1 MSHNKI
7 SKLTIQFIG
16 AWVLVIVGVV
26 LIFLGFYAEPVGDI
40 APTVLTAFG
49 EILTFA
55 GAIMGIDYRYKFKRD
70 ELDARMQKE
79 NNEEE

>member
-16 AWVLVIVGVV
+16 AWVLVIIGVI
-26 LIFLGFYAEPVGDI
+26 LIFLGFYSEPVGDI

-70 ELDARMQKE
+70 ELDAKMQNEKE
-79 NNEEE
+79 IE

>member
-16 AWVLVIVGVV
+16 AWVLVIIGVI

-40 APTVLTAFG
+40 TPSVLTAFG

-70 ELDARMQKE
+70 ELDARMQNEKE
-79 NNEEE
+79 IE

>member
-1 MSHNKI
+1 MSNNKI

-16 AWVLVIVGVV
+16 AWVLVIIGVI

-40 APTVLTAFG
+40 APSVLTAFG

-70 ELDARMQKE
+70 ELDARMQNEKE
-79 NNEEE
+79 IE

>member
-16 AWVLVIVGVV
+16 AWVLVIIGVI

-40 APTVLTAFG
+40 TPSVLTAFG

-70 ELDARMQKE
+70 ELDARMQNEKE
-79 NNEEE
+79 IEQ

>member
-1 MSHNKI
+1 MAHNKI

-16 AWVLVIVGVV
+16 AWVLVIIGVV

-40 APTVLTAFG
+40 EPTVLTAFG

-70 ELDARMQKE
+70 ELDARMQNEKE
-79 NNEEE
+79 IE